1 MIESCFGM
9 TASPS
14 PPAPSGL
21 SFPKQR
27 QRPQMVC
34 AGYAFLAAVLAL
46 LWQASTVHFN
56 YGGNWTALF
65 CTGDR
70 QNVPPQLAANTY
82 LFMLSQGYDGQF
94 YRYVAHDPLLRK
106 GLGQFMDAPSLR
118 YRRILVP
125 GLAFLMAGGQSQFI
139 DAAYLAV
146 ILLFVFLGSYWLS
159 RYAAFHGRH
168 PAWGIGFIFVPA
180 TLISINRLT
189 VDVALV
195 ALCAGFAWYA
205 TKGSPARLCLVLALA
220 PLVRETGLL
229 LVAAAG
235 LDALWNRRFRQ
246 AVLFA
251 AMSLPALLWTGYV
264 LAHSPAPA
272 PAVAL
277 YVVPRW
283 AFHSPVIGIVWKLFV
298 PEQYQYG
305 PALDRMIQ
313 AVDALALVGVLLALG
328 LVIWSLRRWR
338 FNQEAWAALLF
349 AGLTAAVGEPHFWKD
364 VNGYAR
370 PVSPLLLLVGLPV
383 FSGAPLWVLAP
394 IVLVDLRIGV
404 LLGSQVYGV
413 LRGIFLGSS

>member
-1 MIESCFGM
+1 M

-34 AGYAFLAAVLAL
+34 ACYAFLAAVLAL

-106 GLGQFMDAPSLR
+106 GLRQFMDAPSLR

-205 TKGSPARLCLVLALA
+205 KKGSPARLCLVLALGPPGTGDRVA
-220 PLVRETGLL
+220 PGGRRWPRCTLESPVPPGCFIRRH
-229 LVAAAG
+229 VIAG
-235 LDALWNRRFRQ
+235 L
-246 AVLFA
+246 
-251 AMSLPALLWTGYV
+251 
-264 LAHSPAPA
+264 
-272 PAVAL
+272 
-277 YVVPRW
+277 
-283 AFHSPVIGIVWKLFV
+283 
-298 PEQYQYG
+298 
-305 PALDRMIQ
+305 ALDRLC
-313 AVDALALVGVLLALG
+313 ARSFPRPRAGRGATRCPAVGVRLSRDRHC
-328 LVIWSLRRWR
+328 V
-338 FNQEAWAALLF
+338 EA
-349 AGLTAAVGEPHFWKD
+349 V
-364 VNGYAR
+364 
-370 PVSPLLLLVGLPV
+370 
-383 FSGAPLWVLAP
+383 
-394 IVLVDLRIGV
+394 
-404 LLGSQVYGV
+404 
-413 LRGIFLGSS
+413 